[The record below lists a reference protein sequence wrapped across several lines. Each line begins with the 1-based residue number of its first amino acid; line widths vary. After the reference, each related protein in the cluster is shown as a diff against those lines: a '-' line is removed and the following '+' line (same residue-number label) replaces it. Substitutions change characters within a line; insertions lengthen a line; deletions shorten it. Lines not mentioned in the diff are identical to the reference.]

1 MTSHRLIEG
10 LVGTGVLGYSAYAV
24 CTGRVFGRNRAY
36 SRWQQ
41 PWTFWPIVLT
51 GLICGLLF
59 LLGGVS
65 WRA

>member
-10 LVGTGVLGYSAYAV
+10 LVGSGVLGYSAYAV

-36 SRWQQ
+36 SRRQQ
-41 PWTFWPIVLT
+41 PRRFWAIVPT
-51 GLICGLLF
+51 GLICGVLF